1 MISQEHAFFGDFL
14 SRQFVTMTMRELL
27 QHWQVCA
34 LFDSTCCF
42 GLAPSAHHV
51 QLLLTEAAGFVPL
64 PCPHEHRQCLD
75 EVVVLTKECQCHVV
89 QCRHQLYVS
98 TIFCFEL
105 DWHVDEMLPAG

>member
-1 MISQEHAFFGDFL
+1 
-14 SRQFVTMTMRELL
+14 
-27 QHWQVCA
+27 
-34 LFDSTCCF
+34 
-42 GLAPSAHHV
+42 
-51 QLLLTEAAGFVPL
+51 L